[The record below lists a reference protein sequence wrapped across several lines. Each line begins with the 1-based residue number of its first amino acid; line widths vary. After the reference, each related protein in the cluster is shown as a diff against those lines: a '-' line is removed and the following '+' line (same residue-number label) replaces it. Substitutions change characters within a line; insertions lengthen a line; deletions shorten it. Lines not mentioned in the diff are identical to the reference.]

1 MLPPQHCASAAA
13 DRSCSSAGPFC
24 FDLAPSLFQTVTAIF
39 LNSFRGD
46 PKPETCTFFLNPIFF
61 FILNP
66 NSIKPWPHRDHGVIV
81 AGWVG
86 SRPSCPRRCAHTC
99 GVDRAAVQAVHA
111 GRGDFFI
118 DHLSRHAPTVCAY
131 RSDRTSACASYAS
144 GGMAFLGRGQA
155 TKPKPGRVRPPRWR
169 MRSPRLASPRLA
181 SRCGRLLA

>member
-1 MLPPQHCASAAA
+1 MHILSES
-13 DRSCSSAGPFC
+13 DF
-24 FDLAPSLFQTVTAIF
+24 
-39 LNSFRGD
+39 
-46 PKPETCTFFLNPIFF
+46 FFL
-61 FILNP
+61 ILNP

-86 SRPSCPRRCAHTC
+86 GRPSCPRRCAHTC

-111 GRGDFFI
+111 GRGDFFS

-169 MRSPRLASPRLA
+169 MRSHRLASARSRWPAACLHDVVLPRERDGPTRARKDQQRPRHATDRTGTLRQSLPA
-181 SRCGRLLA
+181 RR